1 MANHSSIIDYA
12 VLSAATPFACIMQ
25 LQPGFLG
32 FLQTRVL
39 PCVGGLFFNRTEA
52 RTLVTL
58 LSCRAHAACWEG
70 LKLSG
75 LQSSHVQAA
84 EGLGITIA
92 E

>member
-1 MANHSSIIDYA
+1 MQLTGNWAKAYADLIWHVQVWVANHSSIIDYA

-52 RTLVTL
+52 RML
-58 LSCRAHAACWEG
+58 LFNGSMHAF
-70 LKLSG
+70 
-75 LQSSHVQAA
+75 
-84 EGLGITIA
+84 
-92 E
+92 